1 MPRKNAKVEGR
12 SREERV
18 KVRKQLGSLRSL
30 TVQPATKKRYNLAV
44 DKFLQFLRNENL
56 ELPRERVKLDLFTAE
71 YLEYLWSHG
80 EGRALASD
88 TIAGLQDADPR
99 LKGQLPLTWRLLKVW
114 NTHEIPNR
122 APPMPE
128 VVLQAMVGYCVFHGN
143 TLFALSLLVAFYGMM
158 RTGEVIG
165 LRRTQVE
172 IQRAQGP
179 AVISLGL
186 TKSGKRQGAS
196 ESVTI
201 SVFEV
206 TRRLLQWKQSSIP
219 SLTSSAAAWRSE
231 FARILVA
238 LGLES
243 FQFRPYSL
251 RRGGATFWFLKH
263 GNLDRLLI
271 QGRWQAPRTARIY
284 INEGLSVLAEMNVPY
299 HSLRG
304 FQHIFSQSASNVLP
318 QLERTRKAS
327 SSGGR
332 GKVRK
337 VMKILKCDSGM
348 VHPSTWDWVFLGLAG
363 NTWGYLNDLI
373 LGTSFLLGL
382 AEDLRGNH

>member
-12 SREERV
+12 SREERI
-18 KVRKQLGSLRSL
+18 KVRKQMGSLRSL
-30 TVQPATKKRYNLAV
+30 TVQPATKRRYNSAV
-44 DKFLQFLRNENL
+44 DKFLQFLHHEKM
-56 ELPRERVKLDLFTAE
+56 ELPRERHKLDQLTSE
-71 YLEYLWSHG
+71 YLEHLWSQG

-114 NTHEIPNR
+114 HTHEIPNR

-128 VVLQAMVGYCVFHGN
+128 VVLQAMVGYCIFHGN
-143 TLFALSLLVAFYGMM
+143 TVFGLSLLVAFYGMM

-165 LRRTQVE
+165 LRRNQVE
-172 IQRAQGP
+172 VQRAQGP

-196 ESVTI
+196 ESITI

-206 TRRLLQWKQSSIP
+206 TRRLLQWKNSSVAVLTP
-219 SLTSSAAAWRSE
+219 SASAWRSE
-231 FARILVA
+231 FSRVLSA

-251 RRGGATFWFLKH
+251 RRGGATFWFMKH
-263 GNLDRLLI
+263 GNLDRLLV

-284 INEGLSVLAEMNVPY
+284 INEGLAVLAEMNVPV

-304 FQHIFSQSASNVLP
+304 FQHIFTQSASNALP

-337 VMKILKCDSGM
+337 VRK
-348 VHPSTWDWVFLGLAG
+348 F
-363 NTWGYLNDLI
+363 
-373 LGTSFLLGL
+373 
-382 AEDLRGNH
+382 R

>member
-1 MPRKNAKVEGR
+1 MPRKGARLEGR
-12 SREERV
+12 SREERINI
-18 KVRKQLGSLRSL
+18 RKQLGSLRSL
-30 TVQPATKKRYNLAV
+30 TVQPATKRRYNEAV
-44 DKFLQFLRNENL
+44 DKFLVFLRSEGL
-56 ELPRERVKLDLFTAE
+56 ELPRERAKLDLFTAE
-71 YLEYLWSHG
+71 YLEYLWSQG

-114 NTHEIPNR
+114 HTHEMPNR

-128 VVLQAMVGYCVFHGN
+128 VVLRAMVGYCIFHGK
-143 TLFALSLLVAFYGMM
+143 TLFGLSLLVAFYGMM

-165 LRRTQVE
+165 LRRSQLE
-172 IQRAQGP
+172 IKREAGP
-179 AVISLGL
+179 AVLSLGL

-196 ESVTI
+196 ESVTL

-206 TRRLLQWKQSSIP
+206 TRRLLQWKNSSIA
-219 SLTSSAAAWRSE
+219 SLTPSASVWRSE
-231 FARILVA
+231 FSNVLTA
-238 LGLES
+238 LGLER

-284 INEGLSVLAEMNVPY
+284 INEGLAVLAEMNVPF

-304 FQHIFSQSASNVLP
+304 FHHIFSQSASQNLP
-318 QLERTRKAS
+318 QLERTRKTS

-332 GKVRK
+332 GKKRK
-337 VMKILKCDSGM
+337 
-348 VHPSTWDWVFLGLAG
+348 
-363 NTWGYLNDLI
+363 
-373 LGTSFLLGL
+373 
-382 AEDLRGNH
+382 R

>member
-18 KVRKQLGSLRSL
+18 KVRRQLGSLRSL
-30 TVQPATKKRYNLAV
+30 TVQPATKKRYNVAV

-56 ELPRERVKLDLFTAE
+56 ALPRERAKLDLFTAE

-114 NTHEIPNR
+114 HTHEIPNR

-165 LRRTQVE
+165 LRRSQVE
-172 IQRAQGP
+172 VQKAQGP

-186 TKSGKRQGAS
+186 TKSG
-196 ESVTI
+196 
-201 SVFEV
+201 
-206 TRRLLQWKQSSIP
+206 
-219 SLTSSAAAWRSE
+219 
-231 FARILVA
+231 
-238 LGLES
+238 
-243 FQFRPYSL
+243 
-251 RRGGATFWFLKH
+251 
-263 GNLDRLLI
+263 
-271 QGRWQAPRTARIY
+271 
-284 INEGLSVLAEMNVPY
+284 
-299 HSLRG
+299 
-304 FQHIFSQSASNVLP
+304 
-318 QLERTRKAS
+318 
-327 SSGGR
+327 
-332 GKVRK
+332 
-337 VMKILKCDSGM
+337 
-348 VHPSTWDWVFLGLAG
+348 
-363 NTWGYLNDLI
+363 
-373 LGTSFLLGL
+373 
-382 AEDLRGNH
+382 

>member
-1 MPRKNAKVEGR
+1 MPRKNAKLEGR
-12 SREERV
+12 TKEERV
-18 KVRKQLGSLRSL
+18 VIRRQMGSLRSL
-30 TVQPATKKRYNLAV
+30 TVQPATKRRYTAAV
-44 DKFLQFLRNENL
+44 DKFLLFLQSEHL
-56 ELPRERVKLDLFTAE
+56 ELPRERHKLDLFTAD
-71 YLEYLWSHG
+71 YLEFLWSQG

-88 TIAGLQDADPR
+88 TIAGLQDSDPR

-114 NTHEIPNR
+114 HTHEVPNR

-128 VVLQAMVGYCVFHGN
+128 VVLQAMVGYCIFHGKL
-143 TLFALSLLVAFYGMM
+143 LFGLSLLVAFYGMM

-165 LRRTQVE
+165 LRRSQVE
-172 IQRAQGP
+172 VHKEAGP

-206 TRRLLQWKQSSIP
+206 TRRLLQWKNSSGTTLTP
-219 SLTSSAAAWRSE
+219 SASAWRTE
-231 FARILVA
+231 FSKILTA
-238 LGLES
+238 LGLEK

-263 GNLDRLLI
+263 GNLDRLLV

-284 INEGLSVLAEMNVPY
+284 INEGLAVLAEMNVPF
-299 HSLRG
+299 HSIRG
-304 FQHIFSQSASNVLP
+304 FHHIFTQSASQNLP

-332 GKVRK
+332 GRK
-337 VMKILKCDSGM
+337 
-348 VHPSTWDWVFLGLAG
+348 
-363 NTWGYLNDLI
+363 
-373 LGTSFLLGL
+373 
-382 AEDLRGNH
+382 RR